1 MWLMSQNR
9 DVLVNVNDI
18 CFYEVNKDSEIIYQ
32 FRCYGYGD
40 DYYILGE
47 YSTEEKAMKVMGMI
61 QEQIVFCSERYEI
74 VRPVLKSDPFEP
86 YWKKREVVFRMP
98 KDSEVE

>member
-1 MWLMSQNR
+1 MFIRSQNR

-18 CFYEVNKDSEIIYQ
+18 CFNKLNIHSEIIYQ

-47 YSTEEKAMKVMGMI
+47 YSTEEKAMRVMDMI
-61 QEQIVFCSERYEI
+61 QKQIVRSESYEI
-74 VRPVLKSDPFEP
+74 VRPILKSDPFNP
-86 YWKKREVVFRMP
+86 YLKKREVVFNMP
-98 KDSEVE
+98 EDTEI

>member
-1 MWLMSQNR
+1 MWIRSQNR

-18 CFYEVNKDSEIIYQ
+18 CFNKLNIHSEIIYQ

-47 YSTEEKAMKVMGMI
+47 YSTEEKALKVLDEI
-61 QEQIVFCSERYEI
+61 QNRTEYLYTKAFQMPADE
-74 VRPVLKSDPFEP
+74 
-86 YWKKREVVFRMP
+86 EVNV
-98 KDSEVE
+98 

>member
-18 CFYEVNKDSEIIYQ
+18 CFHKLNIHSEIIYQ

-47 YSTEEKAMKVMGMI
+47 YSTKEKALKVMDMI
-61 QEQIVFCSERYEI
+61 QNAITGTRFEFTDI
-74 VRPVLKSDPFEP
+74 VRDCDLAGIEIHN
-86 YWKKREVVFRMP
+86 VFNMP
-98 KDSEVE
+98 KDEEV

>member
-1 MWLMSQNR
+1 MWLKSQNR

-47 YSTEEKAMKVMGMI
+47 YSTKEKAIKVIDMI
-61 QEQIVFCSERYEI
+61 QKRIAFCSESYEI
-74 VRPVLKSDPFEP
+74 VRPVLESDPFEP
-86 YWKKREVVFRMP
+86 YWKKREVVFQMP
-98 KDSEVE
+98 KDE

>member
-1 MWLMSQNR
+1 MFIRSQNR

-18 CFYEVNKDSEIIYQ
+18 CFNKLNIHSEIIYQ

-47 YSTEEKAMKVMGMI
+47 YSTEEKAMKVLDMI
-61 QEQIVFCSERYEI
+61 QNAITGTRFEFTDI
-74 VRPVLKSDPFEP
+74 VRDCDLAGIEIHN
-86 YWKKREVVFRMP
+86 VFNMP
-98 KDSEVE
+98 QDEDVF

>member
-1 MWLMSQNR
+1 MWIKSQNR

-18 CFYEVNKDSEIIYQ
+18 CFYEVNIDSKIIYQ

-47 YSTEEKAMKVMGMI
+47 YSTKEKALKVLDFI
-61 QEQIVFCSERYEI
+61 QRKLILHFTETYEI
-74 VRPVLKSDPFEP
+74 VRPVLNSEQWEP
-86 YWKKREVVFRMP
+86 YWKKNEYVFQMPADEEV
-98 KDSEVE
+98 

>member
-1 MWLMSQNR
+1 MFIRSQNR

-18 CFYEVNKDSEIIYQ
+18 CFNKLNIHSEIIYQ

-47 YSTEEKAMKVMGMI
+47 YSTKEKALLVLDMIEKVAMYQGNTLF
-61 QEQIVFCSERYEI
+61 Q
-74 VRPVLKSDPFEP
+74 
-86 YWKKREVVFRMP
+86 MP
-98 KDSEVE
+98 ADDEVEV

>member
-1 MWLMSQNR
+1 MLIKSQNK

-18 CFYEVNKDSEIIYQ
+18 CFHKLNIHSEIIYQ

-47 YSTEEKAMKVMGMI
+47 YSTKEKAMKVMYSI
-61 QEQIVFCSERYEI
+61 QDQIGFLEMLKLRVFTPVDGTSQFIFQMPEDEE
-74 VRPVLKSDPFEP
+74 VR
-86 YWKKREVVFRMP
+86 
-98 KDSEVE
+98 

>member
-1 MWLMSQNR
+1 MWLRSQSK

-18 CFYEVNKDSEIIYQ
+18 CFYEVNIDSKIIYQ

-47 YSTEEKAMKVMGMI
+47 YSTKEKAMKVIDLI
-61 QEQIVFCSERYEI
+61 QRQIVSRSESYEI

-86 YWKKREVVFRMP
+86 YWKKREVVFNMP
-98 KDSEVE
+98 KDEEAE

>member
-1 MWLMSQNR
+1 MWLISQNK

-47 YSTEEKAMKVMGMI
+47 YSTKEKAMKVMDMI
-61 QEQIVFCSERYEI
+61 KNAITGTRFEFTDI
-74 VRPVLKSDPFEP
+74 VRDCDLAGIEIHN
-86 YWKKREVVFRMP
+86 VFNMP
-98 KDSEVE
+98 KDEEVE